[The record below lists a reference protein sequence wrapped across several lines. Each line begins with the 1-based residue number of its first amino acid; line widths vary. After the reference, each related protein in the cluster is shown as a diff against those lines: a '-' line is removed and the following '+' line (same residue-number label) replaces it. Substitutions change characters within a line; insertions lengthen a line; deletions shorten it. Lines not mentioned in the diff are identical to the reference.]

1 MKPRAPKQTYF
12 SLEAKLTVPCRA
24 RFAYLK
30 QITQPTLI
38 VNGANE
44 VMIATI
50 TSWPMVQNIHN
61 AQLIVY
67 PDVGHGAQFQYP
79 DRFLKHSIQFQDA

>member
-1 MKPRAPKQTYF
+1 
-12 SLEAKLTVPCRA
+12 
-24 RFAYLK
+24 
-30 QITQPTLI
+30 